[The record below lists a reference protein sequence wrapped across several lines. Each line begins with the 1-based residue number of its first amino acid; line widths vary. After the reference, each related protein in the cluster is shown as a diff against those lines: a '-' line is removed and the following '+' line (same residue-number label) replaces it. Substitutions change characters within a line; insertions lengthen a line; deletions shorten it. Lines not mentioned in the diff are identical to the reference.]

1 MTPAIAALLLVAAV
15 IPQAVD
21 PAVPGSTAA
30 PVSTASA
37 AVSVELDRT
46 NVSTSIG
53 QRFSFTSTVRNQSD
67 RPMPGVVAHLNI
79 LSLDPA
85 VYVDPEDW
93 SSSRTRYI
101 DVLPAHA
108 ANRVGWTVQ
117 AVNSGRFV
125 IYVAVTTKQGARDVT
140 ASNALRAAIAQRRT
154 LNAGGGILPL
164 AVAMPTTVLLLM
176 GFAARRRRRL
186 R

>member
-1 MTPAIAALLLVAAV
+1 MTPVIAALLLVAAV
-15 IPQAVD
+15 IPPAVD
-21 PAVPGSTAA
+21 ATVPGSTAA
-30 PVSTASA
+30 LVSTGSA
-37 AVSVELDRT
+37 AASVELDRT
-46 NVSTSIG
+46 NLSTSIG

-67 RPMPGVVAHLNI
+67 QPMPGVVAHLNV

-93 SSSRTRYI
+93 SSSRTSYI

-108 ANRVGWTVQ
+108 ADRLAWTVQ

-125 IYVAVTTKQGARDVT
+125 IYVAVTTKQGTHDVV
-140 ASNALRAAIAQRRT
+140 ASNALRAAVAQRRT
-154 LNAGGGILPL
+154 LNTGGILPL
-164 AVAMPTTVLLLM
+164 AVAMPTTVLLLI